1 MFDFSADYKGKCL
14 DKMLLSGPDL
24 TNQIFGVLLI
34 FRGEQI
40 AIMGAAVGD
49 IKAML
54 HQKVL
59 KDKCSILKFLWW
71 DDSDPEGNY

>member
-14 DKMLLSGPDL
+14 NKKLLSGLDL
-24 TNQIFGVLLI
+24 TNQIFGALLI

-59 KDKCSILKFLWW
+59 KD
-71 DDSDPEGNY
+71 P